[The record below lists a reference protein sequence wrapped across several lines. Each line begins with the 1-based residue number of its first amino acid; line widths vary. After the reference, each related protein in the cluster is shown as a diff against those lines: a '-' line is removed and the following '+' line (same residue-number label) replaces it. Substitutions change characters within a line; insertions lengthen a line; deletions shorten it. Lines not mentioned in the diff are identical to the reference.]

1 MIEYVL
7 QSTGRSS
14 NAVARDTLFTGII
27 EGIGSI
33 IALQKTSK
41 GAELE
46 VECPFP
52 IMDASIGDSI
62 AVNGVCLTATS
73 LAGSRFTAVASHET
87 LARTTL
93 GSLTVGGRANIE
105 RALRVG
111 DRLGGHMVQGHV
123 DGVGELLSRQRKGE
137 AIDIWFSCPNELR
150 DYLVEKGSIAIDGI
164 SLTINQVTED
174 SFRVT
179 IIPHTADWTTLGE
192 MAVGNAVNL
201 ETDVVGK
208 YIVSLARRGRLS
220 AESGLTLAKLE
231 EHGFA

>member
-1 MIEYVL
+1 MVEYVL
-7 QSTGRSS
+7 QSTVWSR
-14 NAVARDTLFTGII
+14 NVATRDTLFTGII

-33 IALQKTSK
+33 SALHKTSK

-46 VECPFP
+46 IACPFSLT
-52 IMDASIGDSI
+52 DAAIGDSI

-73 LAGSRFTAVASHET
+73 LAGERFTAVASHET

-93 GSLTVGGRANIE
+93 GDLSVGGMANIE

-123 DGVGELLSRQRKGE
+123 DGVGKLVSRQRNGE
-137 AIDIWFSCPNELR
+137 AIDIWFSCPTELR

-164 SLTINQVTED
+164 SLTINQVTEE

-192 MAVGNAVNL
+192 MPVGNAVNL

-208 YIVSLARRGRLS
+208 YIVSLARRGRLP
-220 AESGLTLAKLE
+220 AASGLTLAKLE